1 MDKMNIK
8 TPSKI
13 RIKDIAI
20 QAGVS
25 TGTVDRVLHGRP
37 NVSEESRAKVE
48 EILKR
53 INYQPNRY
61 ASALASNKSYCFEF
75 LMPEHQENDYWSFI
89 EKGIQDAVLYYRDFN
104 INIGINYYKPYNPDS
119 FLEEGNKLLDKKPEG
134 VVVVPTERETT
145 AHLTTRLNAL
155 NIPFIFLDSTHTDLK
170 PLAFFGQDPRKS
182 GYFAANM
189 LSYMTEKNAEV
200 TIFKQLIAG
209 RIGSNQQMQREE
221 GFREYFKVHRPDV
234 HISELNLPIEHPER
248 YEEELDNYFRHHKD
262 SKSGITFFSRAFY
275 IGEYLSKHPTQEF
288 YLVGYDLLEKNR
300 HYLKEGF
307 IEFLITQHPN
317 YQGFS
322 CVKTLVDHMILK
334 KEVECNHYM
343 PIELLSVYN
352 VDFYQNM
359 L

>member
-1 MDKMNIK
+1 MDKIDIK
-8 TPSKI
+8 SPNKI

-20 QAGVS
+20 EAGVS

-37 NVSEESRAKVE
+37 NVSEESRTKVE
-48 EILKR
+48 SVLKR

-61 ASALASNKSYCFEF
+61 ASALASNKSYRFEC
-75 LMPEHQENDYWSFI
+75 LMPEHQKNDYWSFI
-89 EKGIQDAVLYYRDFN
+89 EVGIQEAVINYRDFN
-104 INIGINYYKPYNPDS
+104 ISIGINYYNPYITES
-119 FLEEGNKLLDKKPEG
+119 FLKQGEKLLEKKPEG
-134 VVVVPTERETT
+134 VILVPTEKETT
-145 AHLTTRLNAL
+145 QQITVQLHAL
-155 NIPFIFLDSTHTDLK
+155 NIPFIFLDSTHPTLK
-170 PLAFFGQDPRKS
+170 PLAFYGQDPRKS

-189 LSYMTEKNAEV
+189 LDYMTEKGGEV

-209 RIGSNQQMQREE
+209 RIGSNQQIQREE

-234 HISELNLPIEHPER
+234 TISELNLPFEHPER
-248 YEEELDNYFRHHKD
+248 YEAELDKYFAHHTEA
-262 SKSGITFFSRAFY
+262 KSGITFFSRAFY
-275 IGEYLSKHPTQEF
+275 IGEYLQHHPLRKF
-288 YLVGYDLLEKNR
+288 HLIGYDLLEKNR
-300 HYLKEGF
+300 YYLKEGA

-322 CVKTLVDHMILK
+322 CVKTLFEHLVLK

-352 VDFYQNM
+352 IDFYQNM

>member
-1 MDKMNIK
+1 MDKMDIK
-8 TPSKI
+8 IPNKI

-20 QAGVS
+20 EAGVS

-48 EILKR
+48 NVLKR

-61 ASALASNKSYCFEF
+61 ASALASNKYYRFEC
-75 LMPEHQENDYWSFI
+75 LMPEHQKDDYWSFI
-89 EKGIQDAVLYYRDFN
+89 EAGIQEAVINYRDFN
-104 INIGINYYKPYNPDS
+104 ISVGINYYNPYQPES
-119 FLEEGNKLLDKKPEG
+119 FLDEGTKILEKEPEG
-134 VVVVPTERETT
+134 IILVPTEKEVTEKIT
-145 AHLTTRLNAL
+145 NRLHTEE
-155 NIPFIFLDSTHTDLK
+155 IPFIFLDSTHPDLK
-170 PLAFFGQDPRKS
+170 PLAFYGQDPRKS

-189 LSYMTEKNAEV
+189 LDYMTERGTEI
-200 TIFKQLIAG
+200 TIFKQLTAG
-209 RIGSNQQMQREE
+209 RIGSNQQIQREE
-221 GFREYFKVHRPDV
+221 GFREYFNAHRPDV
-234 HISELNLPIEHPER
+234 IISELNLPLERPEK
-248 YEEELDNYFRHHKD
+248 YEEELDEYFAHHPEAN
-262 SKSGITFFSRAFY
+262 SGITFFSRAFY
-275 IGEYLSKHPTQEF
+275 IGEYLQHHPLKKF
-288 YLVGYDLLEKNR
+288 HLIGYDLLEKNR
-300 HYLKEGF
+300 FYLKEGA

-322 CVKTLVDHMILK
+322 CVKTLFDHLVLK

>member
-1 MDKMNIK
+1 MDKIDIK
-8 TPSKI
+8 SPNKI
-13 RIKDIAI
+13 RIKDIAVE
-20 QAGVS
+20 AGVS

-48 EILKR
+48 EVLKR

-61 ASALASNKSYCFEF
+61 ASALASNKSYRFEC

-89 EKGIQDAVLYYRDFN
+89 EKGIQEAVINYRDFN
-104 INIGINYYKPYNPDS
+104 INIGINYYNPYQPES
-119 FLEEGNKLLDKKPEG
+119 FLEQGHKLLDKQPEG
-134 VVVVPTERETT
+134 VILVPTEKSVTEIITTKLHETNT
-145 AHLTTRLNAL
+145 
-155 NIPFIFLDSTHTDLK
+155 PFIFLDSTHPELQ
-170 PLAFFGQDPRKS
+170 PLSFYGQDPRKS

-189 LSYMTEKNAEV
+189 LDYMTKPNGEV
-200 TIFKQLIAG
+200 IIFKQLIAG

-221 GFREYFKVHRPDV
+221 GFREYFKTHRPDV
-234 HISELNLPIEHPER
+234 TISELNLPFEHPER
-248 YEEELDNYFRHHKD
+248 YDAELDNYFARHTEAE
-262 SKSGITFFSRAFY
+262 SGITFFSRAFY
-275 IGEYLSKHPTQEF
+275 IGEYLKHHPLKTF
-288 YLVGYDLLEKNR
+288 HLIGYDLLEKNR
-300 HYLKEGF
+300 QYLKEGA

-322 CVKTLVDHMILK
+322 CVKTLFEYLVLK

-352 VDFYQNM
+352 VDFYQTM

>member
-8 TPSKI
+8 SPNRI

-48 EILKR
+48 EVLKR

-61 ASALASNKSYCFEF
+61 ASALASNRTYYFEC
-75 LMPEHQENDYWSFI
+75 LMPEHKSDDYWSFI
-89 EKGIQDAVLYYRDFN
+89 ETGIQEAVINYRDFN
-104 INIGINYYKPYNPDS
+104 INISINYYNPYQPQS
-119 FLEEGNKLLDKKPEG
+119 FIEQGNTLLEKKPDG
-134 VVVVPTERETT
+134 VILVPTEKSITEQITKQL
-145 AHLTTRLNAL
+145 HPL
-155 NIPFIFLDSTHTDLK
+155 NIPFIFLDSTYPDLK
-170 PLAFFGQDPRKS
+170 PLAFYGQDPRKS

-189 LSYMTEKNAEV
+189 LDYMTEKDGEI

-234 HISELNLPIEHPER
+234 TISELNLPYEHPER
-248 YEEELDNYFRHHKD
+248 YEKELDNYFSHHTKA
-262 SKSGITFFSRAFY
+262 KSGITFFSRAFY
-275 IGEYLSKHPTQEF
+275 IGEYLQHHPLQTF
-288 YLVGYDLLEKNR
+288 HLIGYDLLERNR
-300 HYLKEGF
+300 RCLKEGG
-307 IEFLITQHPN
+307 IELLITQHPN

-322 CVKTLVDHMILK
+322 CVKSLFNYLILK
-334 KEVECNHYM
+334 EEVECNHYM

>member
-1 MDKMNIK
+1 MDKLNIK
-8 TPSKI
+8 TPNKI
-13 RIKDIAI
+13 RIKDIAQ

-37 NVSEESRAKVE
+37 NVSEESRKKVE

-53 INYQPNRY
+53 INYQPNQY

-89 EKGIQDAVLYYRDFN
+89 ERGIEEAVLYYRDFD
-104 INIGINYYKPYNPDS
+104 INIGISYYKPYNPES
-119 FLEEGNKLLDKKPEG
+119 FIQEGERLLEKKPEG
-134 VVVVPTERETT
+134 VVVVPTEKETT
-145 AHLTTRLNAL
+145 AIFTKQLSAA
-155 NIPFIFLDSTHTDLK
+155 NIPFVFLDSSHSDLH
-170 PLAFFGQDPRKS
+170 PLAFYGQDPRKS

-189 LSYMTEKNAEV
+189 LSYMTEKNGEV
-200 TIFKQLIAG
+200 TIFKQLTAG

-221 GFREYFKVHRPDV
+221 GFREYLKAHRPDV
-234 HISELNLPIEHPER
+234 SISELNLPFEHPEC
-248 YEEELDNYFRHHKD
+248 YEEELDKYFSFHKNT
-262 SKSGITFFSRAFY
+262 KSGITFFSRAFY
-275 IGEYLSKHPTQEF
+275 IGEYLSRHPQQIF
-288 YLVGYDLLEKNR
+288 HLIGYDLLEKNR

-307 IEFLITQHPN
+307 IEFLITQHPD

-322 CVKTLVDHMILK
+322 CVKTLFDHLVLK

-352 VDFYQNM
+352 VDFYQTM

>member
-8 TPSKI
+8 TPNKI

-20 QAGVS
+20 EAGVS

-37 NVSEESRAKVE
+37 NVSEESREKVE
-48 EILKR
+48 AVLRR

-61 ASALASNKSYCFEF
+61 ASALASNKSYYFEC
-75 LMPEHQENDYWSFI
+75 LMPEHQANDYWSFI
-89 EKGIQDAVLYYRDFN
+89 ETGIQDAVINYRDFN
-104 INIGINYYKPYNPDS
+104 INIGVNYYKPYNPES
-119 FLEEGNKLLDKKPEG
+119 FLEQGQKLLERKPEG
-134 VVVVPTERETT
+134 VILVPTEKEATQEIT
-145 AHLTTRLNAL
+145 IQLQTLG
-155 NIPFIFLDSTHTDLK
+155 IPFIFLDSTHPELE
-170 PLAFFGQDPRKS
+170 PLAFYGQDPRKS
-182 GYFAANM
+182 GCFAANM
-189 LSYMTEKNAEV
+189 LEYMTEKDGEV
-200 TIFKQLIAG
+200 IIFKQLVAG

-234 HISELNLPIEHPER
+234 TISELNLPFDHPER
-248 YEEELDNYFRHHKD
+248 YEEELDKYFARHKD
-262 SKSGITFFSRAFY
+262 AKSGITFFSRAFY
-275 IGEYLSKHPTQEF
+275 IGAYLQRHPSKKFH
-288 YLVGYDLLEKNR
+288 LIGYDLLEENYK
-300 HYLKEGF
+300 YLKEGT

-322 CVKTLVDHMILK
+322 CVKTLFDHLVLK